1 MHRPRLFAVRA
12 GSRRPARYWPSP
24 SVGVCPC
31 SRRWSTAPAATAADE
46 TLSHVAAIS
55 SAGNRSAH
63 TVRIPASVQSG
74 DALVMFMTW
83 NSATAVTTP
92 PAGWTQLQT
101 RAGNG
106 ISGRVWTKVA
116 TGADANA
123 NVSVTTAAAAKSVL
137 SVAAY
142 RSSGGIAQATASAIG
157 GSNTPATSHT
167 TPPSTSPR
175 RTPGCSAPGARSP
188 PSPRP
193 GPCPPARPSARTGA
207 TTGSGK
213 TSMVVADSNG
223 AVPTGNAAGRTATTS
238 PSANRSN
245 VFSVVV
251 TPGFSE
257 PNAEPTATFSFSCVL
272 LVCGFDAS
280 GSSDADGDPLTYSW
294 NFGDGR
300 HGHRSLPVADLR
312 QLRHPDRDPDVSDGK
327 TTVTT
332 TRSVTVSN
340 SAPGTQPKPNHTTLV
355 PDTPNTTMPRISSG
369 EIWDI
374 EVVGNR
380 AFVAGGFTSLPNR
393 TGTNTTTVN
402 QRYLAAFNLTTGLVD
417 TTFRPTFDGGVERGR
432 GLARRHQAVRR
443 RHFNTISGVTKR
455 KIASLNLTTGAPVAG
470 FTATANSQATALAAS
485 NTTVY
490 VGGRFAHVNGT
501 ARGRPGR
508 AQQHHRCGRPGLRQ
522 PALRRYRGQR
532 RAPACSS

>member
-1 MHRPRLFAVRA
+1 MPNVTTETVRGPRRLVAA
-12 GSRRPARYWPSP
+12 ALALA
-24 SVGVCPC
+24 VGVL
-31 SRRWSTAPAATAADE
+31 SLLTTAVVTAPAATAADE
-46 TLSHVAAIS
+46 TLSHVAAVS

-83 NSATAVTTP
+83 NSTTAVTTP

-101 RAGNG
+101 RAGSG

-142 RSSGGIAQATASAIG
+142 RSSGGIAEATASAIG
-157 GSNTPATSHT
+157 GSNSPATSHT
-167 TPPSTSPR
+167 TPAVNVAEANSWLLSAWGEKSAVAQTWTLPAGATQ
-175 RTPGCSAPGARSP
+175 RT
-188 PSPRP
+188 
-193 GPCPPARPSARTGA
+193 TGA

-238 PSANRSN
+238 ASANRSN

-257 PNAEPTATFSFSCVL
+257 PNAEPTATFSFSCAL
-272 LVCGFDAS
+272 LVCGFNAS

-294 NFGDGR
+294 NFGDGATATGVSPSR
-300 HGHRSLPVADLR
+300 TYASSGTRTVTLN
-312 QLRHPDRDPDVSDGK
+312 VSDGK

-340 SAPGTQPKPNHTTLV
+340 VGPGTQPRPNHTTLV
-355 PDTPNTTMPRISSG
+355 PGHPEHHHAADQ
-369 EIWDI
+369 
-374 EVVGNR
+374 
-380 AFVAGGFTSLPNR
+380 
-393 TGTNTTTVN
+393 
-402 QRYLAAFNLTTGLVD
+402 QR
-417 TTFRPTFDGGVERGR
+417 
-432 GLARRHQAVRR
+432 
-443 RHFNTISGVTKR
+443 
-455 KIASLNLTTGAPVAG
+455 
-470 FTATANSQATALAAS
+470 
-485 NTTVY
+485 
-490 VGGRFAHVNGT
+490 
-501 ARGRPGR
+501 
-508 AQQHHRCGRPGLRQ
+508 
-522 PALRRYRGQR
+522 
-532 RAPACSS
+532 